1 MEKINE
7 NLILKECEKC
17 GKLKEVFQVQ
27 FTIKS
32 ILPKVSSREP
42 LIFGRYKICEDCFH
56 KLNISITDFL
66 TETSSPAKPEGN
78 VNEVKPCPFCGSD
91 EYAWQDHPEKCY
103 LYRIV
108 KQVNSDCM
116 AYCKESCEESWNIRP
131 VEDKLKTENKRLL
144 GVINR
149 AYNADLYGCQEIIK
163 EEVSRNT

>member
-56 KLNISITDFL
+56 KLNSAVFEFF
-66 TETSSPAKPEGN
+66 TEIPSPAKPNLGCARLR
-78 VNEVKPCPFCGSD
+78 PARRDRRILDC
-91 EYAWQDHPEKCY
+91 QPE
-103 LYRIV
+103 RRR
-108 KQVNSDCM
+108 Q
-116 AYCKESCEESWNIRP
+116 RQ
-131 VEDKLKTENKRLL
+131 R
-144 GVINR
+144 GH
-149 AYNADLYGCQEIIK
+149 
-163 EEVSRNT
+163 